1 MPLYEY
7 SCASCKHVFEVLI
20 MSASEADTVRCSR
33 CQSPDVSKLMSA
45 ANFSGASSASSTS
58 PAQSSGA
65 CTSCSSHNVQSH
77 SCGSGSC
84 TSFELSGHK
93 KA

>member
-20 MSASEADTVRCSR
+20 MSASEADGVRCSR

-45 ANFSGASSASSTS
+45 ANFSGVSAASTS
-58 PAQSSGA
+58 PAQSSSS
-65 CTSCSSHNVQSH
+65 CPSCSSHNVQSH
-77 SCGSGSC
+77 TCSGGSC

>member
-7 SCASCKHVFEVLI
+7 CCASCQHVFEVLI
-20 MSASEADTVRCSR
+20 MSASEADAVRCSR
-33 CQSPDVSKLMSA
+33 CQSPNVSKLMSA
-45 ANFSGASSASSTS
+45 ANFGGTSAASSTS
-58 PAQSSGA
+58 SAQSSGS
-65 CTSCSSHNVQSH
+65 CPSCSSHNVQSH
-77 SCGSGSC
+77 TCGSGSC